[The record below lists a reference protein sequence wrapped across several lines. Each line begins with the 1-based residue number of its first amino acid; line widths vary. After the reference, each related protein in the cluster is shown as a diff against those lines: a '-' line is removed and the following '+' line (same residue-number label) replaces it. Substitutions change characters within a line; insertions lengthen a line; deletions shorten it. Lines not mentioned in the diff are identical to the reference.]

1 MPLSRSPRNPIMY
14 RSLLKAGG
22 MTEISNDRRPK
33 QKVAPECM
41 KASRG
46 LAKTADSGSSVRKL
60 NMLELETMPIVG
72 SDGLGKSPDSKL
84 LCLSNDKLAR
94 FLVVGDVSGDVST
107 FPVYV
112 LVVWL
117 PFMGSSAS

>member
-14 RSLLKAGG
+14 RSLLKVGG

-33 QKVAPECM
+33 KRLAPECM
-41 KASRG
+41 KTSRG
-46 LAKTADSGSSVRKL
+46 LVKTADSGPSVRRL
-60 NMLELETMPIVG
+60 SMLEFEAIPIVG

-84 LCLSNDKLAR
+84 LCISNDKPAR
-94 FLVVGDVSGDVST
+94 FLVVGDVSGDVSS

-112 LVVWL
+112 FVVWL
-117 PFMGSSAS
+117 PFKGSSAS